1 MKSNIFKSSLAI
13 ILLIL
18 FTGTKVSGIH
28 EILHNHDHHH
38 HGHHSHENFSG
49 LYGQL
54 DQNCDHDAHDHD
66 QPQDNEEEEDCDLCD
81 KIVLDNLSA
90 FSSSEVSTSTEAPN
104 HFYKNT
110 ITEYTSEIH
119 STSLSTALF
128 SRPPPVLG

>member
-18 FTGTKVSGIH
+18 FTGTKVVGVH
-28 EILHNHDHHH
+28 ELLHNHDHHH
-38 HGHHSHENFSG
+38 HGHHSHQNFSG
-49 LYGQL
+49 LYGYV
-54 DQNCDHDAHDHD
+54 DQNCDHDAHDKD

-90 FSSSEVSTSTEAPN
+90 YNGSEVPLSSEVSG
-104 HFYKNT
+104 HFCQDV
-110 ITEYTSEIH
+110 ISEYTSEIH
-119 STSLSTALF
+119 TTSLSTALF